1 MQKLKLKDDVIVL
14 TGKDKG
20 KTGSVMR
27 LSLTQGKVWVK
38 GLNLVK
44 KTVKPTQE
52 SPNGGITDM
61 ESSLHISNVALLSPK
76 TKKATRVRIEDRD
89 GKKVRVSV
97 SCGSIIE

>member
-52 SPNGGITDM
+52 N
-61 ESSLHISNVALLSPK
+61 PK
-76 TKKATRVRIEDRD
+76 WWYY
-89 GKKVRVSV
+89 
-97 SCGSIIE
+97 

>member
-27 LSLTQGKVWVK
+27 LSLTQSKVWVK

-44 KTVKPTQE
+44 K
-52 SPNGGITDM
+52 
-61 ESSLHISNVALLSPK
+61 L
-76 TKKATRVRIEDRD
+76 
-89 GKKVRVSV
+89 
-97 SCGSIIE
+97 

>member
-20 KTGSVMR
+20 KTGSVIR
-27 LSLTQGKVWVK
+27 VSLSKGRVWVK

-76 TKKATRVRIEDRD
+76 TKKATRVRIENRD